1 MAQGFYGNYMG
12 NAGALSDLVYRGNP
26 GQMMPMP
33 YYGGGMGVQK
43 LGGFPGP
50 GQLSTD
56 VIKANIPAP
65 YGGNGMGVQQLRGFA
80 GPGQLSTDVIEANI
94 PGSASEQLLSQGI
107 PVGQDPR
114 FPMDQKMFE
123 AYVEERRFKN
133 KYPNPGDF
141 RRFVDQYNKN
151 YFPGS
156 QATLPADIGGK
167 TVS

>member
-1 MAQGFYGNYMG
+1 MAQGFYGGYMG

-33 YYGGGMGVQK
+33 YYGGGMGVQQ
-43 LGGFPGP
+43 LG
-50 GQLSTD
+50 
-56 VIKANIPAP
+56 
-65 YGGNGMGVQQLRGFA
+65 GFA
-80 GPGQLSTDVIEANI
+80 GPGQLSTDVIQANI
-94 PGSASEQLLSQGI
+94 PGSASGQMLSQGI

-123 AYVEERRFKN
+123 AYVEEKRFKN

-141 RRFVDQYNKN
+141 RRFVDQYNKS

>member
-1 MAQGFYGNYMG
+1 MAQGFYGGYMG

-33 YYGGGMGVQK
+33 YYGGGMG
-43 LGGFPGP
+43 
-50 GQLSTD
+50 
-56 VIKANIPAP
+56 I
-65 YGGNGMGVQQLRGFA
+65 QQLGGFA

-141 RRFVDQYNKN
+141 RRFVDQYNKS

-156 QATLPADIGGK
+156 QAILPADIGGK

>member
-1 MAQGFYGNYMG
+1 MAQGFYGGYMG

-33 YYGGGMGVQK
+33 YYGGGMGVQQ
-43 LGGFPGP
+43 LG
-50 GQLSTD
+50 
-56 VIKANIPAP
+56 
-65 YGGNGMGVQQLRGFA
+65 GFA
-80 GPGQLSTDVIEANI
+80 GPGQLSTDVIQANI
-94 PGSASEQLLSQGI
+94 PGSASEQMLSQGI

-123 AYVEERRFKN
+123 AYVEEKRFKN

-141 RRFVDQYNKN
+141 RRFVDQYNKS

-167 TVS
+167 TVY

>member
-1 MAQGFYGNYMG
+1 MAQGFYGGYMG

-33 YYGGGMGVQK
+33 YYGGGMGVQQ
-43 LGGFPGP
+43 LG
-50 GQLSTD
+50 
-56 VIKANIPAP
+56 
-65 YGGNGMGVQQLRGFA
+65 GFA
-80 GPGQLSTDVIEANI
+80 GPGQLSTDVIQANI
-94 PGSASEQLLSQGI
+94 PGSASGQMLSQGI

-123 AYVEERRFKN
+123 AYVEEKRFKN

-141 RRFVDQYNKN
+141 RRFVDQYNKS

-167 TVS
+167 TVY

>member
-1 MAQGFYGNYMG
+1 MVMAQGFYGGYMG

-33 YYGGGMGVQK
+33 YYGGGM
-43 LGGFPGP
+43 
-50 GQLSTD
+50 
-56 VIKANIPAP
+56 A
-65 YGGNGMGVQQLRGFA
+65 VQQLGGFA
-80 GPGQLSTDVIEANI
+80 GPGQLSTDVIQANI
-94 PGSASEQLLSQGI
+94 PGSASEQMLSQGI

-123 AYVEERRFKN
+123 AYVEEKRFKN

-141 RRFVDQYNKN
+141 RRFVDQYNKS

-167 TVS
+167 TVY

>member
-33 YYGGGMGVQK
+33 YYGGGMGVQQ
-43 LGGFPGP
+43 LG
-50 GQLSTD
+50 
-56 VIKANIPAP
+56 
-65 YGGNGMGVQQLRGFA
+65 GFA
-80 GPGQLSTDVIEANI
+80 GPGQLSTDVIQANI
-94 PGSASEQLLSQGI
+94 PGSASEQMLSQGI

-123 AYVEERRFKN
+123 AYVEEKRFKN

-141 RRFVDQYNKN
+141 RRFVDQYNKS

-167 TVS
+167 TVY

>member
-1 MAQGFYGNYMG
+1 MAQGFYGGYMG

-33 YYGGGMGVQK
+33 YYGGGMGVQQ
-43 LGGFPGP
+43 LG
-50 GQLSTD
+50 
-56 VIKANIPAP
+56 
-65 YGGNGMGVQQLRGFA
+65 GFA
-80 GPGQLSTDVIEANI
+80 GPGQLSTDVIQANI
-94 PGSASEQLLSQGI
+94 PGSASEQMLSRGI

-123 AYVEERRFKN
+123 AYVEEKRFKN

-141 RRFVDQYNKN
+141 RRFVDQYNKS

-167 TVS
+167 TVY

>member
-1 MAQGFYGNYMG
+1 MAQGFYGGYMG

-33 YYGGGMGVQK
+33 YYGGGMGVQQ
-43 LGGFPGP
+43 LGGFVGP

-56 VIKANIPAP
+56 VI
-65 YGGNGMGVQQLRGFA
+65 Q
-80 GPGQLSTDVIEANI
+80 ANI
-94 PGSASEQLLSQGI
+94 PGSASGQMLSQGI

-123 AYVEERRFKN
+123 AYVEEKRFKN

-141 RRFVDQYNKN
+141 RRFVDQYNKS

-167 TVS
+167 TVY